1 MPIPSQKK
9 KEVYFLFFNIFKA
22 VFNVEVKNLMTKLE
36 VVFVLESIYYFAKC
50 IFDCRQC
57 YCYRFRDDVFF
68 SFFFFFF
75 CLKER
80 KKLLANSFL
89 DHLILLRL
97 YFYNSVTN
105 STYFWRAK
113 IGWDNFLRLFFL
125 YA

>member
-68 SFFFFFF
+68 FFFLLLFEREKEIISKFIF
-75 CLKER
+75 RSFDLITTLFLQQCYQLYLFLKS
-80 KKLLANSFL
+80 KNWL
-89 DHLILLRL
+89 
-97 YFYNSVTN
+97 
-105 STYFWRAK
+105 
-113 IGWDNFLRLFFL
+113 G
-125 YA
+125 